1 LAEKI
6 KNKLTEE
13 EIRVILKNILE
24 GLNFLHELSI
34 FHRDL
39 KPENIMF
46 SNKNDNE
53 SLQIIDFTLADFW
66 N

>member
-1 LAEKI
+1 MAEKI